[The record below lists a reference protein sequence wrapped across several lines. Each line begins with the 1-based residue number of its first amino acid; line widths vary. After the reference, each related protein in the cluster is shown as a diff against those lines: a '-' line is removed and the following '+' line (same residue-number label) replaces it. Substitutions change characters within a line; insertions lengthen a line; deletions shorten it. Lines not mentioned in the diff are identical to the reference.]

1 MTKETTWYEVFKTNE
16 DESTET
22 IFADTD
28 LETCVKV
35 YRKEK
40 IKDRSIKVDK
50 WLRCTLFKISNP
62 LQINFKLKFAS

>member
-1 MTKETTWYEVFKTNE
+1 MTKERTWYEVFKRNE

-22 IFADTD
+22 IFANED

-40 IKDRSIKVDK
+40 PKDRTIKIDK
-50 WLRCTLFKISNP
+50 CLDAP
-62 LQINFKLKFAS
+62 YLKFSMPVKSILN

>member
-1 MTKETTWYEVFKTNE
+1 MINEKTWYEVFKMNE

-22 IFADTD
+22 IFADEN

-40 IKDRSIKVDK
+40 QKDRTIKIDK
-50 WLRCTLFKISNP
+50 WLDAP
-62 LQINFKLKFAS
+62 YLKFPMPIKSILN

>member
-1 MTKETTWYEVFKTNE
+1 MKNEKTWYEVFKRNE

-22 IFADTD
+22 IFADAD

-40 IKDRSIKVDK
+40 IKDRSIKIDK
-50 WLRCTLFKISNP
+50 WLDAPYLDFPIPIGSILN
-62 LQINFKLKFAS
+62 

>member
-1 MTKETTWYEVFKTNE
+1 MTKTETTWYEVFKRNE

-22 IFADTD
+22 IFADAD

-40 IKDRSIKVDK
+40 IKDRSVKIDK
-50 WLRCTLFKISNP
+50 WLD
-62 LQINFKLKFAS
+62 ASYLDFPIPIKSILN